1 MAAAERAV
9 AQLEAV
15 FKNIP
20 EFFDVTARRERDVG
34 QVDGHDALIEA
45 AVILVLARLVV
56 AGVGDVAH
64 ARVGEAVGREEAAA
78 AHTGIH
84 VALELEHFLFADV
97 IGHHTARRAFC
108 GELREIIVG

>member
-1 MAAAERAV
+1 MT
-9 AQLEAV
+9 QLEPV

-20 EFFDVTARRERDVG
+20 EFFDVAARGERDVG
-34 QVDGHDALIEA
+34 QIDGHDPLIEA

-78 AHTGIH
+78 AHAGIH

-108 GELREIIVG
+108 GELGEIIVG